1 MAVDPTFDVVIVG
14 GGIGGVI
21 CLKYANEAGL
31 NALLLERRERIG
43 GLWRDLPAWQDIQI
57 RKEDWTLGDLP
68 MADEYQ
74 PAVLRNIEAW
84 VDRFGLAPQ
93 IRLNA
98 PVIRASRDEQAW
110 RVDTD
115 SEVYTAKA
123 LICATGGHNRSVI
136 PSVQRLES
144 SIVEFHSSQLPD
156 PEMLRNKRVTVVGGG
171 ASAYDLLDLCFA
183 HHARRVV
190 WIYRSTKWIRPT
202 RRAKYFG
209 SDMRLLAKL
218 QMLGLSVN
226 RLNQRVNQELRARY
240 AKAGIEAIKPDG
252 DFDISRH
259 QLVPGR
265 PRMIENFAGIERHR
279 AEVQSLQGNS
289 VFLSTGESFDTDL
302 LLWGTGYSFDLD
314 YLGVESLS
322 NARHLN
328 DIAARCHSLFRSM
341 DATNLFLLAP
351 GVLETNTAT
360 PWAYAHAARSIMHH
374 IGGEN
379 IFDQPPR
386 KLLTN
391 HFDVVKLLA
400 GRDRKSYPFGRW
412 YLRYLWLALFHPRG
426 LPLPIP

>member
-1 MAVDPTFDVVIVG
+1 
-14 GGIGGVI
+14 
-21 CLKYANEAGL
+21 
-31 NALLLERRERIG
+31 
-43 GLWRDLPAWQDIQI
+43 
-57 RKEDWTLGDLP
+57 
-68 MADEYQ
+68 
-74 PAVLRNIEAW
+74 

-226 RLNQRVNQELRARY
+226 RLNQRVNQELR
-240 AKAGIEAIKPDG
+240 
-252 DFDISRH
+252 
-259 QLVPGR
+259 
-265 PRMIENFAGIERHR
+265 
-279 AEVQSLQGNS
+279 
-289 VFLSTGESFDTDL
+289 
-302 LLWGTGYSFDLD
+302 
-314 YLGVESLS
+314 
-322 NARHLN
+322 
-328 DIAARCHSLFRSM
+328 
-341 DATNLFLLAP
+341 
-351 GVLETNTAT
+351 
-360 PWAYAHAARSIMHH
+360 
-374 IGGEN
+374 
-379 IFDQPPR
+379 
-386 KLLTN
+386 
-391 HFDVVKLLA
+391 
-400 GRDRKSYPFGRW
+400 
-412 YLRYLWLALFHPRG
+412 
-426 LPLPIP
+426 